1 MKAAYGEVKASV
13 EGHVAVLEIDR
24 PPNNHVTVQ
33 LIRDLADALDD
44 VDSDPALRVS
54 LLCSAGR
61 VFCGGAD
68 LVTPGEAG
76 VVDST
81 KDLYAQAARLFGT
94 KKPIVAAIQ
103 GAAVGADFALLM
115 RLELATP
122 ADEAKIKD
130 NLPRLQDAFI
140 LDLNEVA
147 SSGDT
152 FDQERAKRRMM
163 ASSTRILGDA
173 HIVKDVVFERVLERK
188 VPAN

>member
-1 MKAAYGEVKASV
+1 MIRFARLLFLCAALVV
-13 EGHVAVLEIDR
+13 
-24 PPNNHVTVQ
+24 
-33 LIRDLADALDD
+33 
-44 VDSDPALRVS
+44 
-54 LLCSAGR
+54 
-61 VFCGGAD
+61 GGAAHAED
-68 LVTPGEAG
+68 PKGE
-76 VVDST
+76 
-81 KDLYAQAARLFGT
+81 GT
-94 KKPIVAAIQ
+94 TGAETGKFVLPRVIVAAIQ
-103 GAAVGADFALLM
+103 GDRVLRHYALLM
-115 RLELATP
+115 RLELASP

>member
-1 MKAAYGEVKASV
+1 MIHLARLLFLCAALVLAPAAYAEDAKGEGARGAETGKF
-13 EGHVAVLEIDR
+13 VL
-24 PPNNHVTVQ
+24 P
-33 LIRDLADALDD
+33 
-44 VDSDPALRVS
+44 RV
-54 LLCSAGR
+54 
-61 VFCGGAD
+61 
-68 LVTPGEAG
+68 
-76 VVDST
+76 
-81 KDLYAQAARLFGT
+81 
-94 KKPIVAAIQ
+94 IVAAIQ
-103 GAAVGADFALLM
+103 GDKVLRHYALLM

-147 SSGDT
+147 SHGNT

-173 HIVKDVVFERVLERK
+173 HVVTDVVFERVLERK

>member
-1 MKAAYGEVKASV
+1 MIRFARLLFLCAAL
-13 EGHVAVLEIDR
+13 VL
-24 PPNNHVTVQ
+24 
-33 LIRDLADALDD
+33 
-44 VDSDPALRVS
+44 
-54 LLCSAGR
+54 
-61 VFCGGAD
+61 GGAAHAED
-68 LVTPGEAG
+68 PKGE
-76 VVDST
+76 
-81 KDLYAQAARLFGT
+81 GT
-94 KKPIVAAIQ
+94 GPETGKFVLPRVIVAAIQ
-103 GAAVGADFALLM
+103 GDRVLRHYALLM

>member
-1 MKAAYGEVKASV
+1 M
-13 EGHVAVLEIDR
+13 
-24 PPNNHVTVQ
+24 
-33 LIRDLADALDD
+33 IR
-44 VDSDPALRVS
+44 
-54 LLCSAGR
+54 
-61 VFCGGAD
+61 
-68 LVTPGEAG
+68 
-76 VVDST
+76 
-81 KDLYAQAARLFGT
+81 AARLLFLCAALALAPAAHAEDAKGDGASGPAT
-94 KKPIVAAIQ
+94 GKFVLPRVIVAAIQ
-103 GAAVGADFALLM
+103 GDRVLRHYALLM

-147 SSGDT
+147 SNGDT

-163 ASSTRILGDA
+163 ASSARVLGDA